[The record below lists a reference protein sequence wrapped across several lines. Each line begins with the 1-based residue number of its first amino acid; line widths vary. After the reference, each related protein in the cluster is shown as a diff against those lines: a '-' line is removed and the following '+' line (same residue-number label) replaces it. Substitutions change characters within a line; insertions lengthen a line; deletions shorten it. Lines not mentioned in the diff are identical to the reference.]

1 MDIFE
6 SEFLE
11 NKNII
16 FSYQMKYATIKFV
29 NFIGSQNVEKN
40 ILFKILK
47 KDR

>member
-1 MDIFE
+1 MEILE

-29 NFIGSQNVEKN
+29 NFFGSQNVEKN
-40 ILFKILK
+40 ILIKISK